1 MPTHDVK
8 DVLKNYLHEELDDNA
23 APVEVKEEDNLL
35 ANGIIDSL
43 GVLKLVSFIE
53 HQFNIEV
60 PDEDVTINNFRSLK
74 DIATYLETKKQQPEV
89 GG

>member
-1 MPTHDVK
+1 MSTHDVK
-8 DVLKNYLHEELDDNA
+8 DVLKNYLHEELEDNA
-23 APVEVKEEDNLL
+23 VPVEVQEEDNLL

-53 HQFNIEV
+53 HQFNIQV
-60 PDEDVTINNFRSLK
+60 PDEDVTIKNFRSLK
-74 DIATYLETKKQQPEV
+74 DIATYLETKKQQSEV

>member
-1 MPTHDVK
+1 MPTDDVK
-8 DVLKNYLHEELDDNA
+8 DVLKNYLHEELEDNG
-23 APVEVKEEDNLL
+23 APVEVKEDDNLL

-53 HQFNIEV
+53 HQFQVEI
-60 PDEDVTINNFRSLK
+60 PDEDVTLKNFRCLK
-74 DIATYLETKKQQPEV
+74 DIASYLENKKQQPEV